1 MTPPAESPVSYDAVI
16 NEIYGRIGD
25 PVLIPNLGS
34 NTAVAMAARY
44 VDSALYLWGGMGLT
58 HSIGLGVALARPERT
73 VVILD
78 GDGSLLMG
86 LGGLATIGTE
96 RPPNLLHVVLDNAAW
111 GNTGGQPTH
120 TARGVRL
127 EAVAAACGYPVT
139 RRTATA
145 GEFRSA
151 VGGFVREPACTMILA
166 PIEYVPVG
174 RGPRAPDPVGIRQR
188 FMSALAAS

>member
-1 MTPPAESPVSYDAVI
+1 MTLPGESPVTYDAVI
-16 NEIYGRIGD
+16 GEIYDSIED

-34 NTAVAMAARY
+34 NTAVAMAAKY
-44 VDSALYLWGGMGLT
+44 VDSALYMWGGMGLT
-58 HSIGLGVALARPERT
+58 HSIGLGVAMARPERT

-78 GDGSLLMG
+78 GDGSVLMG

-96 RPPNLLHVVLDNAAW
+96 RPRNLLHVVLDNAAW

-120 TARGVRL
+120 TARGLRL

-139 RRTATA
+139 GRTSTV
-145 GEFRSA
+145 GEFRAA
-151 VGGFVREPACTMILA
+151 VGRFVREPDCTLILA

-174 RGPRAPDPVGIRQR
+174 RGPIPPDPVGIKQR
-188 FMSALAAS
+188 FMSALTAP

>member
-1 MTPPAESPVSYDAVI
+1 MTLPSESPVTYDAVI
-16 NEIYGRIGD
+16 GEIYDSIED

-34 NTAVAMAARY
+34 NTAVAMAAKY
-44 VDSALYLWGGMGLT
+44 VDSALYMWGGMGLT
-58 HSIGLGVALARPERT
+58 HSIGLGVALARPERN

-96 RPPNLLHVVLDNAAW
+96 RPRNLLHVVLDNAAW

-120 TARGVRL
+120 TARGLRL

-139 RRTATA
+139 CRTATA
-145 GEFRSA
+145 GQFRAA
-151 VGGFVREPACTMILA
+151 VGGFVRSPDCTLILA

-174 RGPRAPDPVGIRQR
+174 RGPITPDPVGIKRR
-188 FMSALAAS
+188 FVGALTAP